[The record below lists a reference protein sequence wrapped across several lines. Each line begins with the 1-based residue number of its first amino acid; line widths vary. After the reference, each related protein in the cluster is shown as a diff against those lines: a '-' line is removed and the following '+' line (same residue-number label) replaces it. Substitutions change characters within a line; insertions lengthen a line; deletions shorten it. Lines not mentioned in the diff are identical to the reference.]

1 MLSLHVRFPSLLRLS
16 SAQLHIVELAAIL
29 CLTCAI
35 SCSTAHAQTAGTGAL
50 SGIVTDPSGASI
62 ADAQISVISEATGER
77 RTSTSAP
84 NGIYLVALLLP
95 SLCELEIA
103 HSGFKTVRFTHLR
116 ITVAET
122 LALNIRLEIGAV
134 SERVTVLATEQL
146 QSESSALGRVTGG
159 EQVRALPLV
168 TRNYSQI
175 IALNPGVAAE
185 VTDAAA
191 LGPGFSGPARA
202 RALFPTV
209 ERHGQ

>member
-1 MLSLHVRFPSLLRLS
+1 VLSLHVHSSSLLRLS

-95 SLCELEIA
+95 SPAVYLKI
-103 HSGFKTVRFTHLR
+103 HF
-116 ITVAET
+116 
-122 LALNIRLEIGAV
+122 LN
-134 SERVTVLATEQL
+134 
-146 QSESSALGRVTGG
+146 SALSISTPSIIPNSVTPMWNSLHPPSDRYPAPALR
-159 EQVRALPLV
+159 RASSSLP
-168 TRNYSQI
+168 
-175 IALNPGVAAE
+175 
-185 VTDAAA
+185 
-191 LGPGFSGPARA
+191 
-202 RALFPTV
+202 
-209 ERHGQ
+209 